1 MKNKKNRERLI
12 SAAKNLF
19 IKKGY
24 DDTTMSD
31 IALESGL
38 SRRTLY
44 TYFVS
49 KVEIYQAVINSETDR
64 IIDKLAEIA
73 CKPMNPRQK
82 IIEFIYGRFIV
93 LKEMVDR
100 NGTLRSEFFRNVFG
114 LEHFRKDYDQK
125 EKVLLQQIISEGKE
139 SGVFNVTSVR
149 RTAEIIHYCMRG
161 FEVSYIRGNL
171 WRGNTREE
179 IRYETQKLIFGALG
193 CC

>member
-1 MKNKKNRERLI
+1 MVNNRTKDRLV
-12 SAAKNLF
+12 SSAKNLF

-31 IALESGL
+31 IAVESGL

-44 TYFVS
+44 TYFES
-49 KVEIYQAVINSETDR
+49 KVDIYQAVINSETDR
-64 IIDKLAEIA
+64 IIDKLSDIA
-73 CKPMNPRQK
+73 RKPLNPKLK

-114 LEHFRKDYDQK
+114 LEHFRKDFDQK
-125 EKVLLQQIISEGKE
+125 EKTLLQQIISEGKE
-139 SGVFNVTSVR
+139 TGVFNVTSVR

-179 IRYETQKLIFGALG
+179 IRFETQKLIYGALG
-193 CC
+193 CN

>member
-1 MKNKKNRERLI
+1 MENPITRDRLI
-12 SAAKNLF
+12 SAAKGLF
-19 IKKGY
+19 IRKGY

-44 TYFVS
+44 TYFES
-49 KVEIYQAVINSETDR
+49 KVEVYQALINSETDR
-64 IIDKLAEIA
+64 IIEKLSDIA
-73 CKPMNPRQK
+73 NRPMNPKLK

-114 LEHFRKDYDQK
+114 LEHFRKEFDQK
-125 EKVLLQQIISEGKE
+125 EKALLQQIISEGKE

-161 FEVSYIRGNL
+161 FEVSYIRGNI

-193 CC
+193 CN

>member
-1 MKNKKNRERLI
+1 MENPITRDRLI
-12 SAAKNLF
+12 SAAKGLF
-19 IKKGY
+19 IRKGY

-44 TYFVS
+44 TYFES
-49 KVEIYQAVINSETDR
+49 KVEVYQAVINSETDR
-64 IIDKLAEIA
+64 IIEKLSDIA
-73 CKPMNPRQK
+73 NRPMNPKLK

-114 LEHFRKDYDQK
+114 LEHFRKEFDQK
-125 EKVLLQQIISEGKE
+125 EKALLQQIISEGKE

-149 RTAEIIHYCMRG
+149 RTAEIIHY
-161 FEVSYIRGNL
+161 
-171 WRGNTREE
+171 
-179 IRYETQKLIFGALG
+179 
-193 CC
+193 

>member
-1 MKNKKNRERLI
+1 MENTKNRERLI
-12 SAAKNLF
+12 SAAKSLF

-31 IALESGL
+31 IAAESGL

-44 TYFVS
+44 TYFES

-64 IIDKLAEIA
+64 IIDKLSDIA
-73 CKPMNPRQK
+73 CKPLSPKLK
-82 IIEFIYGRFIV
+82 IMEFIYGRFIV

-114 LEHFRKDYDQK
+114 LEHFRKDFDQK
-125 EKVLLQQIISEGKE
+125 EKALLQQIISEGKE
-139 SGVFNVTSVR
+139 SGAFNVTSVR

-179 IRYETQKLIFGALG
+179 IRYETQKLISGALG
-193 CC
+193 CN

>member
-1 MKNKKNRERLI
+1 MENNRTKDRLV
-12 SAAKNLF
+12 SSAKNLF

-31 IALESGL
+31 IAVESGL

-44 TYFVS
+44 TYFEG
-49 KVEIYQAVINSETDR
+49 KVDIYQAVINSETDR
-64 IIDKLAEIA
+64 IIDKLSDIA
-73 CKPMNPRQK
+73 RKPLNPKLK

-114 LEHFRKDYDQK
+114 LEHFRKDFDQK
-125 EKVLLQQIISEGKE
+125 EKTLLQQIISEGKE
-139 SGVFNVTSVR
+139 TGVFNVTSVR

-179 IRYETQKLIFGALG
+179 IRFETQKLIYGALG
-193 CC
+193 CN